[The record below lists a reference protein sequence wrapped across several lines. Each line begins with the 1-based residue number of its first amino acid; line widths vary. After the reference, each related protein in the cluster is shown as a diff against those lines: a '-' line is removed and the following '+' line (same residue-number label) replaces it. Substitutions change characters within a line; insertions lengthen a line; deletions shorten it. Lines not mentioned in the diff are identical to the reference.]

1 MDPGDQTMY
10 LVFRM
15 AEFGMQGG
23 LGALKLTGAGAVYVA
38 GLLASLGKAAGKVLF
53 RNVRERS
60 LVKHGEID
68 TTVFSFAAKDKA
80 ELIAVMKKNHINGYI
95 VESKNIFKKKI
106 DGNEVI
112 NAFIKTSDINR
123 LTAVAGHLVTETAR
137 IERAM
142 EVPEKRKTID
152 LRYEVPDKATEE
164 LVVHEVAEDQN
175 IGAVEVDRNKN
186 FDERLRDDIEKPRA
200 TEPKEQRPSTP
211 ARSHEPSLMEVGM
224 LAHEM
229 TAHAFPEGGI
239 NREAKARITGR
250 NKDFPDDRAGEG
262 LRTDDQA
269 TSRPDQRHDL
279 TKESTTSLKPQKKT
293 WQISSRPSMKG
304 RIHAPVC
311 QGLRDKGGKTPEVPV
326 ITKEGALDHGERI

>member
-186 FDERLRDDIEKPRA
+186 LMRLRDDIETARHG
-200 TEPKEQRPSTP
+200 TKEQRPSTP

-239 NREAKARITGR
+239 NRGEAES
-250 NKDFPDDRAGEG
+250 PDLPGAAKTFRTTEQEKG

-269 TSRPDQRHDL
+269 DKPAGSAPPTL
-279 TKESTTSLKPQKKT
+279 TKESTTSLKPLKEDVADKL
-293 WQISSRPSMKG
+293 PPVNEGVASMLQYAK
-304 RIHAPVC
+304 
-311 QGLRDKGGKTPEVPV
+311 GLRDKGGKTPEVPV
-326 ITKEGALDHGERI
+326 ITKGKER